1 MLNQMQYIL
10 ISVSN
15 TVFGYGCIH
24 IDSNCSLDFSQ
35 PTDIIDKVWCQLVYD
50 LTPIHHWMS
59 TILDKPVVEK
69 EVFSWQSGYYCIMM
83 IIQGLRNGIEISFK
97 FQLSTWKDD

>member
-35 PTDIIDKVWCQLVYD
+35 PTDIIDKVWCQLV
-50 LTPIHHWMS
+50 
-59 TILDKPVVEK
+59 
-69 EVFSWQSGYYCIMM
+69 
-83 IIQGLRNGIEISFK
+83 
-97 FQLSTWKDD
+97 